1 MFPQL
6 LKTQLTQN
14 QSKLYSNRLRLVSES
29 TETVLV
35 NGTPEVVVTQTT
47 HWEGLGSLQYVR
59 PRIQK
64 ALADP
69 NQGLMEDP
77 VSVVCYVPYEALP
90 TEGMVLI
97 DLDGVLSDANQA
109 YPQSRK
115 PANVG
120 GVSVYWELYLGLPSN
135 A

>member
-1 MFPQL
+1 MQS
-6 LKTQLTQN
+6 

-29 TETVLV
+29 ATTTLV
-35 NGTPEVVVTQTT
+35 DGTPELVVTQTM

-64 ALADP
+64 SLADP
-69 NQGLMEDP
+69 NQGTLEDP
-77 VSVVCYVPYEALP
+77 VSVVCYVPYDALP
-90 TEGMVLI
+90 SEGMTLI
-97 DLDGVLSDANQA
+97 DLDGVLSDAGQA

>member
-6 LKTQLTQN
+6 LRTQLIRN
-14 QSKLYSNRLRLVSES
+14 QSKLYMNSLRLVSES
-29 TETVLV
+29 TVTTLV
-35 NGTPEVVVTQTT
+35 NGTPETTTTQAT

-64 ALADP
+64 SMADV
-69 NQGLMEDP
+69 NQGTMEDP
-77 VSVVCYVPYEALP
+77 VSIVCYLPHVAEP
-90 TEGMVLI
+90 TEGMVVV
-97 DLDGVLSDANQA
+97 DLDGVLGDANQA
-109 YPQSRK
+109 YPQSRM

-135 A
+135 D